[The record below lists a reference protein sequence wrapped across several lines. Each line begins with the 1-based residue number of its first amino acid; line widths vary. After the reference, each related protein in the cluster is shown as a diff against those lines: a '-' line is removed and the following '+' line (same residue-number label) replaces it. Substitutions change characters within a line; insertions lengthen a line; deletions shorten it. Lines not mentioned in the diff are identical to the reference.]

1 MRYLFPI
8 ACLALAACS
17 TKDPALPP
25 PVQVPAPESLGA
37 LGNSIDKG
45 DSRVAAAV
53 TVMVENNTKPAVVQS
68 EGRVALAHLPRP
80 DEADLKHAR
89 TRAASNDQKAY
100 DAEVARAAAWL
111 IEVETE
117 WNLAVKESKKNSD
130 ELVQAR
136 KDLDAVRKELAK
148 SGAQIT
154 DLKSQLDK
162 ADRNLW
168 SMAGV
173 GLFVVGV
180 LTGAI
185 FGWRIGG
192 SIIACAPLAAA
203 VPVILTS
210 EYFAWIMGGS
220 MAIVASLLLWR
231 LFDYIKDKNNEQ
243 PK

>member
-1 MRYLFPI
+1 MKYLILI
-8 ACLALAACS
+8 ALLAVTGCS
-17 TKDPALPP
+17 TDSPSQPP

-53 TVMVENNTKPAVVQS
+53 TVMVENNTNPTVVQS
-68 EGRVALAHLPRP
+68 EGRVALAHLPKAT
-80 DEADLKHAR
+80 EADLKHAR
-89 TRAASNDQKAY
+89 TRAAAADQKAY
-100 DAEVARAAAWL
+100 DSEISAAAAWL

-130 ELVQAR
+130 ELAQAR

-148 SGAQIT
+148 SSAQIVE
-154 DLKSQLDK
+154 LKSQLDK

-173 GLFVVGV
+173 GLFVMGV

-210 EYFAWIMGGS
+210 EYFAWIVGVS
-220 MAIVASLLLWR
+220 LTIVASLLLWR

-243 PK
+243 SK